1 MEKNSLFITAS
12 TTAATTTTT
21 TTITAEHKSSVSVPM
36 KNEYI
41 SDKYDNTKFSYD
53 NCDAEVMN
61 RSKHKYRSTNREY
74 GKKVAKKAV
83 RWPVK
88 DVYEIKS
95 EAIILAV
102 EQLPCLWNLS
112 CEDYR
117 NRSKRR
123 EGWST
128 VSRMLIRDFENKD
141 VAERQSIE
149 KEIQNKWKNIRDC
162 YVRDMRRKNG
172 ETVKSRGKR
181 TREYIHA
188 GLLAFLNS
196 SYVTKSSSVQ
206 SSKSGSEN
214 TYDFILDTVVKP
226 FLDHNAEINCD
237 WIKQETLEEKL
248 GIILEERSLEHDE
261 DSAFFSTLLPTIR
274 NLEPKQK
281 IEFRLEVL
289 QALRQIAI
297 KQSSPPLIL
306 QTENLGTD
314 FNASFS
320 RKFSSNSSIFSKNEG
335 SGTCSGISGTDS
347 FAMQFQAAEDF
358 IMSLRD
364 MQREYSSSSRSSLSS
379 LPHLS
384 IDTQ

>member
-21 TTITAEHKSSVSVPM
+21 TITAEHKSSVSVPM
-36 KNEYI
+36 KSEYI

-196 SYVTKSSSVQ
+196 STK
-206 SSKSGSEN
+206 
-214 TYDFILDTVVKP
+214 T
-226 FLDHNAEINCD
+226 
-237 WIKQETLEEKL
+237 
-248 GIILEERSLEHDE
+248 
-261 DSAFFSTLLPTIR
+261 
-274 NLEPKQK
+274 K

-306 QTENLGTD
+306 QTENL
-314 FNASFS
+314 
-320 RKFSSNSSIFSKNEG
+320 G